1 MSSTPHCRLNE
12 ASFPLSV
19 LLGTF
24 CFRSRGHQVSLLV
37 WRAVRKDAISSL
49 SPFWVACIFL
59 GGASNGLDD
68 SGGDGDEGESG
79 SKVEGVGVE
88 EEGVVAGLDISS
100 GTPPQGCT
108 SVASRAL
115 LPRGHMF

>member
-1 MSSTPHCRLNE
+1 MRPV
-12 ASFPLSV
+12 FPLVFFLAHFASGLV
-19 LLGTF
+19 
-24 CFRSRGHQVSLLV
+24 GHQVSLLV

-59 GGASNGLDD
+59 GGAGNGLDD

-108 SVASRAL
+108 SVASGAL